1 VHIILIF
8 CRSYAFLLKGHDHF
22 GVTTKQSVYL
32 IDDNKENCSL
42 AKKNGYGTIRAE
54 TADSVEYLAEI
65 HELITINSTT
75 DEFIR
80 DKIIDKEVEGLAVP
94 KSYTGT
100 QEIDSSSFF
109 PSPKPSSFQG
119 KPLKNS
125 SLRKK
130 LCFEPEENI
139 LSSKSSLDD
148 TLTKSLYLPASENS
162 LLEDTPVEISGE
174 HLILSTSESSD

>member
-1 VHIILIF
+1 MKTLYESILDG
-8 CRSYAFLLKGHDHF
+8 A
-22 GVTTKQSVYL
+22 
-32 IDDNKENCSL
+32 
-42 AKKNGYGTIRAE
+42 
-54 TADSVEYLAEI
+54 
-65 HELITINSTT
+65 
-75 DEFIR
+75 
-80 DKIIDKEVEGLAVP
+80 DKIIDKELGALEDP
-94 KSYTGT
+94 KIYTRT
-100 QEIDSSSFF
+100 QEVGSSSFF
-109 PSPKPSSFQG
+109 PTPEPSSFKA

-162 LLEDTPVEISGE
+162 LLEGTPVEISGE